1 MVIRKL
7 VVALALVAVAC
18 GKRGDPKPPVPV
30 IPQATSDLAVT
41 QRADKVILSWSY
53 PSLTTTGRS
62 LTDIRRISV
71 YRYEEELPVAPGGRD
86 PNSIVPGDL
95 DTSKPEAIAL
105 FSKIPTVPQ
114 AQFLKLSTKV
124 SSMEEANLAA
134 ATAGSRLLFT
144 DSPRF
149 RSVDGRPVRL
159 TYAVVTEG
167 AAAKSQPSNLAI
179 IVPLPVAVPPAGLSA
194 TPKAEG
200 VVLKWEEP
208 KQSIAG
214 EEGPVISGYN
224 IFRLEPGAKPGL
236 FTAPI
241 NSAPIKGST
250 YTDAPGYGEHEYTL
264 TAVATD
270 GPPLLQSEFSAPVRV
285 TYTDLIP
292 PPVPA
297 SITPLIETSSV
308 RLLWDP
314 VEAADL
320 AGYRVYRTIGIGH
333 ENIREGNTEQL
344 TREPLTDAFTADTTF
359 LLGIAYKYAVS
370 SVDKSGNESAKVW
383 SDWIVVPKT
392 P

>member
-7 VVALALVAVAC
+7 VVALALLAVAC

-86 PNSIVPGDL
+86 PNTIAPGDI
-95 DTSKPEAIAL
+95 DTTQPEAIAL
-105 FSKIPTVPQ
+105 FSKVPTVPQ
-114 AQFLKLSTKV
+114 AQFLKLSTRID
-124 SSMEEANLAA
+124 SMEEANLGE
-134 ATAGSRLLFT
+134 ATAGSKLVFT

-149 RSVDGRPVRL
+149 RSADGRPVRL

-167 AAAKSQPSNLAI
+167 MTARSQPSNLATI
-179 IVPLPVAVPPAGLSA
+179 IPLPVALPPAGLTA
-194 TPKAEG
+194 TAKPEG
-200 VVLKWEEP
+200 VILNWSEP
-208 KQSIAG
+208 TRSISG
-214 EEGPVISGYN
+214 DEGPVIAGYN
-224 IFRLEPGAKPGL
+224 IFRLAPGETPGQ

-250 YTDAPGYGEHEYTL
+250 YTDVPGYGEHQYL
-264 TAVATD
+264 VTAVATD
-270 GPPLLQSEFSAPVRV
+270 GPPLLQSDFSPAVGV
-285 TYTDLIP
+285 KFADLVP
-292 PPVPA
+292 PPAPA
-297 SITPLIETSSV
+297 TITPLIETAGV

-314 VEAADL
+314 VEASDL

-333 ENIREGNTEQL
+333 ENIQEGATDLL
-344 TREPLTDAFTADTTF
+344 TKEPITDAFTTDTT
-359 LLGIAYKYAVS
+359 LLIGIAYKYAVS
-370 SVDKSGNESAKVW
+370 SVDKNGNESAKVW
-383 SDWIVVPKT
+383 TSWIVVPKT